1 MNMKTKTIHLSEND
15 HRRLRDLLA
24 ALSHDPKSVRLTAR
38 LRDELLRAVIEPTRP
53 QDAAGLDCCV
63 ELLDLDTHET
73 EAYTLTLPE
82 RADIAL
88 GRLSVLTPLGTA
100 ILGYAVGDE
109 FEWEMPGGWRRLC
122 VTRVTPDV
130 AVAPVA
136 AIS

>member
-1 MNMKTKTIHLSEND
+1 MNMKTHPIRLSETD

-24 ALSHDPKSVRLTAR
+24 ALSHDPRSVRLTVR

-53 QDAAGLDCCV
+53 PDAAGLDCRV
-63 ELLDLDTHET
+63 ELLDLDTRET

-109 FEWEMPGGWRRLC
+109 FEWEMPGGWRRLR

-136 AIS
+136 SFS